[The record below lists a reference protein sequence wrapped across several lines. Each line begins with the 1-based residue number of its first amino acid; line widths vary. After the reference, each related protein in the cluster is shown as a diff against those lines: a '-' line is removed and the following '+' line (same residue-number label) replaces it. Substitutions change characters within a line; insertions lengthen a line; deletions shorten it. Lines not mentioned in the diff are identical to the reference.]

1 MRAGCA
7 ALCAGFLATGC
18 ATATAPVPVLT
29 IPVAAVLREPCPRPP
44 HEGVKTVGDLGAFS
58 VRQEGALAVCDERRR
73 AAVAVLDAAN
83 AMNAQMAERL
93 KPRAW
98 WRIF

>member
-1 MRAGCA
+1 MKAVFA

-18 ATATAPVPVLT
+18 GSVTAPVPVLT
-29 IPVAAVLREPCPRPP
+29 IPIAPVLREPCPRPDFRA
-44 HEGVKTVGDLGAFS
+44 VQTVGELAVFS

-83 AMNAQMAERL
+83 AMNAQMAEAL
-93 KPRAW
+93 KRKPW
-98 WRIF
+98 WKVW